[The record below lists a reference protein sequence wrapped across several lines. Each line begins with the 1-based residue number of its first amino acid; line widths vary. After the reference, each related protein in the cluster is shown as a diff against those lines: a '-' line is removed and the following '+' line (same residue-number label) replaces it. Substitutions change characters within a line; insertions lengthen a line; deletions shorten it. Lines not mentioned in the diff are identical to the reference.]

1 MKEEEKK
8 KKKKEDGDSQ
18 ERDLTKI
25 DTSGAEY
32 SEYLSDTKNTT
43 HPTIP
48 IMQLNSIFN
57 HTSSVQYKPNIHRLI
72 VLKPLKCPFKSR
84 LLSWPV
90 WHPPD
95 VEDSGVTRGR
105 RGQVT
110 SLPCALWCP
119 PPASWHGG
127 SWGCRRGLGPPPW
140 TGRAGT
146 GPAPAPRDWWD
157 WRAPLRTWRMV
168 LERDGVSVMDYYL
181 KYYNYEEQI
190 VFVRLSLTV

>member
-1 MKEEEKK
+1 MKEEE

-84 LLSWPV
+84 LRPCDTLQMLRTAAWLEAAVVRSPHYLALYDVHRQPLGMAVAEVAGGDSDLLPEQAELELDQRRRREIGGTGGRHCGHGGWSWS
-90 WHPPD
+90 
-95 VEDSGVTRGR
+95 ETG
-105 RGQVT
+105 
-110 SLPCALWCP
+110 L
-119 PPASWHGG
+119 ASW
-127 SWGCRRGLGPPPW
+127 
-140 TGRAGT
+140 
-146 GPAPAPRDWWD
+146 
-157 WRAPLRTWRMV
+157 
-168 LERDGVSVMDYYL
+168 
-181 KYYNYEEQI
+181 I
-190 VFVRLSLTV
+190 II